1 MEASWGLA
9 RLEPSFLL
17 PDVECASLNLAG
29 EVWPAVGEPGLPGVL
44 LRSLHGELPEVLSP
58 ERLSEFWRESPV
70 PI

>member
-9 RLEPSFLL
+9 LEEPSFLL
-17 PDVECASLNLAG
+17 PPLVWTSLNLAG

-58 ERLSEFWRESPV
+58 ERLSEFCRESPV